1 MNGREERSPRHPVDA
16 TRDRILVDGRPL
28 GEGATR
34 LVLAFHKPAGLV
46 TTRVDPGGRAT
57 VYESLRGLD
66 RWVFPVGRLDR
77 DTSGLLILT
86 NDTLL
91 SRRLTDPEN
100 HVARTYHVRVRG
112 QPDAE
117 TLLALREGVDL
128 GDDTRTRPALVQ
140 LLGSPRG
147 TTRADPSA
155 PKARETEDG
164 STWLEIVLTEGKKR
178 QVRRMLANLGHG
190 VLTLVR
196 VRIGRLGLGDLA
208 PGEWRA
214 LGPDEEDALV
224 SRPAAARHET
234 TVPPD
239 V

>member
-1 MNGREERSPRHPVDA
+1 VNGREERSPRRPVDA

-28 GEGATR
+28 GEDATR
-34 LVLAFHKPAGLV
+34 LVLAFHKPRGLV

-57 VYESLRGLD
+57 VYDSLRGLD

-77 DTSGLLILT
+77 DTSGLLIFT

-100 HVARTYHVRVRG
+100 HVARTYHTRVRG

-117 TLLALREGVDL
+117 TLRALREGVDL
-128 GDDTRTRPALVQ
+128 GTGALTRPALVE
-140 LLGSPRG
+140 LLGSPRA
-147 TTRADPSA
+147 TTRTDPSA
-155 PKARETEDG
+155 SAARETQEG
-164 STWLEIVLTEGKKR
+164 GTWLEIVLTEGKKR
-178 QVRRMLANLGHG
+178 QVRRMLAHLGHD
-190 VLTLVR
+190 VLILVR

-214 LGPDEEDALV
+214 LGPDEEEALV
-224 SRPAAARHET
+224 SSPRTSAGA
-234 TVPPD
+234 
-239 V
+239 